1 MTSEEYWRMFHAVR
15 GDIESAMASNA
26 AYFKIQNMAAG
37 DRKILQKY
45 NRTPDFWR
53 LCAHA
58 FQKTFFIS
66 LGCVFDKR
74 RDAWSIYDLIDNT
87 IKYVGLFSKS
97 ALRERKRAT
106 SSMDGKDPAW
116 LDNYMATAW
125 EPTRKDL
132 EELRDAH
139 APHAQKFNETYQPI
153 RHIHFAH
160 RGKAS
165 AEDIY
170 ELFGRTQIDDATE
183 MLRFLY
189 TLVFEIWEIYLNGR
203 KPDLSNFREY
213 DLYVKNLNAQT
224 EKLILSLS

>member
-1 MTSEEYWRMFHAVR
+1 
-15 GDIESAMASNA
+15 
-26 AYFKIQNMAAG
+26 MAAG
-37 DRKILQKY
+37 DRDILQKY

-66 LGCVFDKR
+66 LGCAFDKR
-74 RDAWSIYDLIDNT
+74 KDARSIYDLIDNT
-87 IKYVGLFSKS
+87 IEHVGFFSKS
-97 ALRERKRAT
+97 ALHERKRAG
-106 SSMDGKDPAW
+106 SSRDGKDPDW
-116 LDNYMATAW
+116 LDHYIASAW

-132 EELRDAH
+132 EELRDAL
-139 APHAQKFNETYQPI
+139 APYAEKFSKTYQPI

-170 ELFGRTQIDDATE
+170 ELFGKTQIADATE

-189 TLVFEIWEIYLNGR
+189 TFMFEIWEIYLNGR
-203 KPDLSNFREY
+203 KPDLKQFSR
-213 DLYVKNLNAQT
+213 V
-224 EKLILSLS
+224 